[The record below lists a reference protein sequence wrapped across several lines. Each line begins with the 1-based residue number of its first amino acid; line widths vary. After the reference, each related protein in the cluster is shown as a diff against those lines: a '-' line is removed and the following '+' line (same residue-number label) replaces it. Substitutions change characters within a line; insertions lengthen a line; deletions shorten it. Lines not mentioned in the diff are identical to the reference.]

1 MNKDDLIK
9 LKDTLIYES
18 KYKKYGRYSP
28 KGNRTRLIDDVKTI
42 EEINKNI
49 NTQEAVEK
57 MESLLVNFVK
67 DLISRGEDFK
77 RITVSIF
84 GDVFASEFFLRKL
97 NYHGEK
103 TRISKN
109 DILDDIIPLG
119 VSFKAF
125 KNDDKSSVVNFDDSY
140 DIGIIKYSDFVN
152 IMGMLDYDISIKTFD
167 KFVLDV
173 CSMSPIG
180 PKIVIDFSKQKEH
193 KH

>member
-57 MESLLVNFVK
+57 IESLLVNFVK

-77 RITVSIF
+77 RINVSIF

-97 NYHGEK
+97 SYHGEK

-119 VSFKAF
+119 VSFTAF